1 MGLCA
6 KIWDCLCSAVVPQV
20 IDPKRAAA
28 QNSSHPFPI
37 GLIAFSG
44 RIRAPYKILS
54 RSVQKQKRNSISI
67 FALIASQ
74 DLSESGK
81 VRNSWYNTNVVRPAD
96 RRRPSDCFFRFFRSF
111 RFSRSGGW
119 SNCAVFAGE
128 RNRRKRWDE
137 MRWDEMTWIERRTD
151 DIMMR
156 WNDIRWGEMRWDAM
170 RMKDWRG
177 EWKNE
182 SF

>member
-6 KIWDCLCSAVVPQV
+6 KIWNCLGSAVVPQV
-20 IDPKRAAA
+20 INPKRAAA
-28 QNSSHPFPI
+28 QNWLHSFPI

-137 MRWDEMTWIERRTD
+137 MRWDDMNWEKNRWYHDEMKWY
-151 DIMMR
+151 
-156 WNDIRWGEMRWDAM
+156 
-170 RMKDWRG
+170 
-177 EWKNE
+177 
-182 SF
+182 

>member
-20 IDPKRAAA
+20 INPKRAAA

-54 RSVQKQKRNSISI
+54 RSVQKQKSYSISI
-67 FALIASQ
+67 FALIAPQ

-96 RRRPSDCFFRFFRSF
+96 TPPFRLLLPLLPLFPLLSLRRLVKLRSLCRRAEPSEELEELRR
-111 RFSRSGGW
+111 GMTNLEGW
-119 SNCAVFAGE
+119 DE
-128 RNRRKRWDE
+128 RKWDE
-137 MRWDEMTWIERRTD
+137 MRW
-151 DIMMR
+151 
-156 WNDIRWGEMRWDAM
+156 N
-170 RMKDWRG
+170 
-177 EWKNE
+177 
-182 SF
+182 